1 MQILLHKYIIRIV
14 MSVEKIL
21 IERSGNQCELCT
33 ATENLS
39 AVEVTPSDSSAEQSI
54 LVCSNCASLLDNP
67 ESNANHWRCLNDSM
81 WSPTPA
87 VQVTA
92 YRILKKIADQG
103 WPQDML
109 DMLYLEPEVQEWA
122 DEGLADEN
130 AEPTRDSNG
139 NILVE
144 GDSVSIIKDLVVKG
158 AGFTAKQGT
167 TVKNIKMAQGDP
179 THIQGRVN
187 GTMIFLKTEFLK
199 KM

>member
-1 MQILLHKYIIRIV
+1 
-14 MSVEKIL
+14 MSIEQTL
-21 IERSGNQCELCT
+21 IERSGNQCELC
-33 ATENLS
+33 ASSEGL
-39 AVEVTPSDSSAEQSI
+39 AVMEVAPSDGSAEQSL
-54 LVCSNCASLLDNP
+54 LVCGECAALLGNP
-67 ESNANHWRCLNDSM
+67 EQNPNHWRCLNDSM
-81 WSPTPA
+81 WSPTAA

-92 YRILKKIADQG
+92 YRILKKISGEG

-122 DEGLADEN
+122 EVGLPDEN

-167 TVKNIKMAQGDP
+167 TVKNIKMAPGDP

-199 KM
+199 KL